1 MRLTATLALTLCFL
15 AGATAAVASRGD
27 GNERARKLSDL
38 RDVRKIYVGDM
49 GSTDDAERFRFLLEE
64 QLKRRGF
71 TVVPTAGEAD
81 AVLSGVVSVRVLDEK
96 SEARAFVKL
105 EDASGRRL
113 WARDFGHKK
122 ILVNPFSRQEPTKRR
137 AEEIAKELR
146 RDWEQSK

>member
-15 AGATAAVASRGD
+15 AGATAATAAS
-27 GNERARKLSDL
+27 GNERARKLPDL

-49 GSTDDAERFRFLLEE
+49 GTADEADRFRYLLEE
-64 QLKRRGF
+64 QLKKRGF
-71 TVVPTAGEAD
+71 TVVSTASEAD
-81 AVLSGVVSVRVLDEK
+81 AVLSGALSVRVFDQK

-105 EDASGRRL
+105 EDAGGRRL
-113 WARDFGHKK
+113 WARDFGHKR

-137 AEEIAKELR
+137 AEEVAKELR

>member
-15 AGATAAVASRGD
+15 AGAALPAAASG
-27 GNERARKLSDL
+27 GNERARRLPDL

-49 GSTDDAERFRFLLEE
+49 GAADEADRFRFLLEE
-64 QLKRRGF
+64 QLRKRGF
-71 TVVPTAGEAD
+71 TVVGSAAEAD
-81 AVLSGVVSVRVLDEK
+81 AVLTGALSVRVFDEK

-122 ILVNPFSRQEPTKRR
+122 FLVNPLSRQEPTKRR
-137 AEEIAKELR
+137 AEEVAKELR
-146 RDWEQSK
+146 RDWERSK

>member
-15 AGATAAVASRGD
+15 AGAATPAAAS
-27 GNERARKLSDL
+27 GNERARKLLDL

-49 GSTDDAERFRFLLEE
+49 GTADEADRFRFLLEE

-71 TVVPTAGEAD
+71 TVVGTAAEAD
-81 AVLSGVVSVRVLDEK
+81 AVLSGALSVRVMDEE

-105 EDASGRRL
+105 EDAAGRRL

-122 ILVNPFSRQEPTKRR
+122 FLVNPFSRQEPTKRR
-137 AEEIAKELR
+137 AEEVAKELR
-146 RDWEQSK
+146 RDWEQAK